1 LYLTRG
7 ILSKSEQSIMIL
19 SMTGFGRGEAAKNGT
34 TATAEVRSV
43 NSRYLEVTTRLPRT
57 IALRENEVKEVIR
70 TKFIRGKINVALSIV
85 SENGSEAPLR
95 VNKGAAKLYYSLL
108 NDLRKAVKIQEKV
121 SLTHLLQFPDV
132 LEVNGFNKGDEGDW
146 KLVKKSLTIAL
157 DEAFK
162 MREREGGELSKDLK
176 QRINAIESRIT
187 QIERLAGE
195 RVPEARSRLEERL
208 HELLSD
214 PSIIDEKRLELEIA
228 LMVDKLDVTEEC
240 VRFRSHNKFF
250 LSALNDSDSPGR
262 KLNFLTQEMNREA
275 NTMGAKANDAAMSH
289 LVVEIKEELE
299 KIREQLQ
306 NIE

>member
-1 LYLTRG
+1 
-7 ILSKSEQSIMIL
+7 MIL
-19 SMTGFGRGEAAKNGT
+19 SMTGFGRGEATKNST
-34 TATAEVRSV
+34 TATSEVRSV

-57 IALRENEVKEVIR
+57 VVLRENDIKELIR
-70 TKFIRGKINVALSIV
+70 TKFVRGKINITVSII
-85 SENGSEAPLR
+85 SENGGGSPLR

-108 NDLRKAVKIQEKV
+108 NDLRKVVKIQEKI

-132 LEVNGFNKGDEGDW
+132 LEINGLDKGAESEW
-146 KLVKKSLTIAL
+146 TLVKKSLINAL

-162 MREREGGELSKDLK
+162 MRELEGNELSKDLR
-176 QRINAIESRIT
+176 QRIKSIESRIVK
-187 QIERLAGE
+187 IEKLSGE

-208 HELLSD
+208 RELLSD
-214 PSIIDEKRLELEIA
+214 QSVIDERRLEMEIA
-228 LMVDKLDVTEEC
+228 LMADKLDVTEEC

-250 LSALNDSDSPGR
+250 LSALNDAESPGR

-275 NTMGAKANDAAMSH
+275 NTMGAKADDSAISH